1 MPRCTIRWRPSGG
14 RGEFEYVPSNSLR
27 NRNIC
32 LNLPALGVRIPA
44 EVRGVHTQ
52 GKPRLRKFEA
62 NNREK
67 LHLPQLVMAIAGL
80 PQPARSTANW
90 VFRLPLVNGSFLLDQ
105 IHFDIEEDDGE
116 TIVLVP
122 LSVSIRDS
130 AISFKLTD
138 RLVAIAKDL
147 SEIDAIRSYSPE
159 LAQAVQNHFDEIMKG
174 ENSTSIRRA
183 ADTMIQLKSDVFG
196 PSNEASAT
204 TLIEVAKL
212 PEVEEEGEEVEEGEE
227 EDIVGREGNILTR
240 MHVYRERDRTFARK
254 VREHYRRLGNGKLI
268 CEVCGLDPTT
278 IYGQPGDRSIEGH
291 HTVPI
296 EELQPDSETTVDE
309 MAMVCANCHRV
320 IHSKKPCFSI
330 DEVRQLI
337 DRQG

>member
-1 MPRCTIRWRPSGG
+1 MPRCTVRWRPSGG
-14 RGEFEYVPSNSLR
+14 RGEFEYVPANSLR

-32 LNLPALGVRIPA
+32 LDFPALEIRISA

-52 GKPRLRKFEA
+52 GKPRLRKFQS
-62 NNREK
+62 NNRRK
-67 LHLPQLVMAIAGL
+67 LHLPQLVMAVAGL
-80 PQPARSTANW
+80 PQPARSTANQD
-90 VFRLPLVNGSFLLDQ
+90 FRLPLANGSFLIDRM
-105 IHFDIEEDDGE
+105 HFDIADDDGE

-122 LSVSIRDS
+122 LSVSIRNS
-130 AISFKLTD
+130 ALSIKLTD
-138 RLVAIAKDL
+138 RLEAFANDL
-147 SEIDAIRSYSPE
+147 SEINEIRSYSPE
-159 LAQAVQNHFDEIMKG
+159 LAHAVENHFDEIKKG
-174 ENSTSIRRA
+174 RNSISIRRTA
-183 ADTMIQLKSDVFG
+183 NTIIQLKSDLFG
-196 PSNEASAT
+196 LSNEASAT
-204 TLIEVAKL
+204 TLIEAANL
-212 PEVEEEGEEVEEGEE
+212 PEVEEEE

-268 CEVCGLDPTT
+268 CEVCGLDPAI
-278 IYGQPGDRSIEGH
+278 IYGPSGDRSIEGH

-320 IHSKKPCFSI
+320 IHSKKPCLSI

-337 DRQG
+337 GRQSQLG